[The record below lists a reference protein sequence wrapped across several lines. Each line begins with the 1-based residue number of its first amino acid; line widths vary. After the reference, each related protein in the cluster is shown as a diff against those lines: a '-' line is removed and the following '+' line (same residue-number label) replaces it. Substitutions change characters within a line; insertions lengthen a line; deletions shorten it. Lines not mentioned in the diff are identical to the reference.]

1 MAKEVK
7 KIKISFCPA
16 NRQGSILAFSL
27 IIMFVLMIIAVGVA
41 TVSVKERKMS
51 SDTGKSIIAY
61 QAADSGAEVALEKII
76 QKGWTKV
83 DDLTDPLKGN
93 MSCDDT
99 SGVAIISDS
108 APSGEYDLTFEDAG
122 GSVGVC
128 SGAGAMNP
136 ITKIKS
142 LGKYS
147 GTSRA
152 VGVDL

>member
-16 NRQGSILAFSL
+16 NQQGSILAFSL

-51 SDTGKSIIAY
+51 SDTGKSIIAF
-61 QAADSGAEVALEKII
+61 QAADSGAEVVLEKII
-76 QKGWTKV
+76 TDGWTV
-83 DDLTDPLKGN
+83 NDFDTN
-93 MSCDDT
+93 MGCSVIGGKAT
-99 SGVAIISDS
+99 VTAS

-122 GSVGVC
+122 GSVSVC
-128 SGAGAMNP
+128 TGAGAMNP

-147 GTSRA
+147 GTNRA
-152 VGVDL
+152 VEVDL

>member
-1 MAKEVK
+1 MEEENK
-7 KIKISFCPA
+7 KIKIFFRQA

-27 IIMFVLMIIAVGVA
+27 IIMFVLMIIAAGVA

-61 QAADSGAEVALEKII
+61 QAADSGAEIALEKII
-76 QKGWTKV
+76 GLSWTV
-83 DDLTDPLKGN
+83 NDFDAN
-93 MSCDDT
+93 MGCSVIGGEAT
-99 SGVAIISDS
+99 VIAS
-108 APSGEYDLTFEDAG
+108 APSGEYNLTFEDAG
-122 GSVGVC
+122 GLVSVC

-147 GTSRA
+147 GINRA
-152 VGVDL
+152 VEVDL